1 MVTGEHKKGI
11 ILIGLGLLLLA
22 LNDWVTIRLITLI
35 FSLMLINYGLLK
47 MGKSSLLDYVRT
59 ALRGLKFWS

>member
-22 LNDWVTIRLITLI
+22 LNDWVTIRLITLV
-35 FSLMLINYGLLK
+35 FALMLINYGLLK
-47 MGKSSLLDYVRT
+47 MGKSSLVDYARN
-59 ALRGLKFWS
+59 ALQALKFWK